1 MADGEMRRRLLTAFG
16 VAAGLLAAAIVAVVA
31 YGSLKAPFQGATNT
45 TPTPQSCTPE
55 PCANVQG
62 FTLWASDVRFDSGIV
77 RMQVR
82 FKNSSDST
90 HASPQDLQ
98 LIDGKGQSSG
108 IVTDVAGCN
117 TWTRHEFS
125 GGATFGPIDVCFHAA
140 DPGPPLILRWSP
152 DFGFF
157 CCQTDIRIKPT

>member
-1 MADGEMRRRLLTAFG
+1 MKRRLLTAFG
-16 VAAGLLAAAIVAVVA
+16 ILAGLLVAGTVAILA
-31 YGSLKAPFQGATNT
+31 YMSLKAPFPVGPNT
-45 TPTPQSCTPE
+45 SVTTENCTPR
-55 PCANVQG
+55 PCANVQE
-62 FTLWASDVRFDSGIV
+62 FTLWVSDVRIDSNTV

>member
-1 MADGEMRRRLLTAFG
+1 MRRRLLTTFG
-16 VAAGLLAAAIVAVVA
+16 VAAGLLLAATVAVVA
-31 YGSLKAPFQGATNT
+31 YLSLKAPFQVAPIT
-45 TPTPQSCTPE
+45 TVTTESCTPR

-62 FTLWASDVRFDSGIV
+62 FTLWVSDVRVDSNIV

-98 LIDGKGQSSG
+98 LIDGSQHSSG
-108 IVTDVAGCN
+108 LVTGVAGCN
-117 TWTRHEFS
+117 TWTRQEFA
-125 GGATFGPIDVCFHAA
+125 GGATFGPIDVCFRVTNTT
-140 DPGPPLILRWSP
+140 PPFVLRWSP

-157 CCQTDIRIKPT
+157 CCQTDIKIAPT